1 MPWKTKPVRSG
12 NLVLWNT
19 LLLAFREIRR
29 NVMRSVLTILGIV
42 IGVAAVI
49 VMVTIG
55 GGATVQVKQQIASM
69 GSNLLMVTPGKRLGP
84 GQSTGSIPFKE
95 SDASAIAREVNAVKA
110 VAPLSIQSAKAVF
123 GNQNWSTQVAGSNN
137 RYLQVTNRSIQSG
150 RQFTDSEV
158 RSGAA
163 VCLIGETV
171 RAKLFGGQGAIGEKI
186 RLHGTSTSTSTST
199 ATSTGGSTGTGSSSG
214 SGTSTG
220 GTTTTSTNLSCEV
233 IGLLAAKGQSTM
245 GTDQDDFVV
254 IPLAAYQRRL
264 AGNQDVG
271 IIQVSV
277 EEGVST
283 EKVRQDIVRLL
294 RERRH
299 LSPSDDDNFNV
310 MDMKEIVKML
320 TGTTQMMTALL
331 SAVAAV
337 SLLVGGIGIMNIM
350 LVSVTERTREIG
362 IRLAVGALESE
373 VLMQFLVEAV
383 VLSSF
388 GGVIGIVLA
397 LTASVWLAGVL
408 HVPFVFNAGIVVLA
422 FLFSAA
428 VGVIFGY
435 FPALKAARLDPIE
448 ALRHE

>member
-1 MPWKTKPVRSG
+1 M
-12 NLVLWNT
+12 LWNT
-19 LLLAFREIRR
+19 MILALREIRR

-49 VMVTIG
+49 IMVTIG
-55 GGATVQVKQQIASM
+55 EGATVQVSQQIANM

-84 GQSTGSIPFKE
+84 GQSTGNIPFKE
-95 SDASAIAREVNAVKA
+95 ADAKAISRDVSSVAA
-110 VAPLSIQSAKAVF
+110 VAPVSSQSLKAIF
-123 GNQNWSTQVAGSNN
+123 GNQNWSTQVTGSNN
-137 RYLQVTNRSIQSG
+137 QYLQVTNRSIRSG
-150 RQFTDSEV
+150 RLFTNSEL

-163 VCLIGETV
+163 VCIVGETILK
-171 RAKLFGGQGAIGEKI
+171 KLFGGQEAMGEKI
-186 RLHGTSTSTSTST
+186 RLQK
-199 ATSTGGSTGTGSSSG
+199 
-214 SGTSTG
+214 
-220 GTTTTSTNLSCEV
+220 LSCEV
-233 IGLLAAKGQSTM
+233 IGILEAKGQSTM
-245 GTDQDDFVV
+245 GTDQDDIVV
-254 IPLAAYQRRL
+254 IPLTTYQRRI

-277 EEGVST
+277 EEGVAT
-283 EKVRQDIVRLL
+283 EKVQTEISRLL

-310 MDMKEIVKML
+310 MDMKEIAKML
-320 TGTTQMMTALL
+320 TGTTQILTALL

-362 IRLAVGALESE
+362 IRLAIGALESE

-388 GGVIGIVLA
+388 GGLIGIVLA
-397 LTASVWLAGVL
+397 IAASVWLAGVMR
-408 HVPFVFNAGIVVLA
+408 VPFVFNAGIVLIA